1 MKKVNVTL
9 LLAAFL
15 ATVNVGYCGTIDPP
29 YEVGTWSGFHTAAIT
44 YTFDD
49 NLSHQLSIAIP
60 LFDNY
65 GFKATLYTVT
75 SPSWVWPA
83 NWTGLQTAA
92 AQGHEIG
99 NHTVS
104 HPSNWCS
111 LTSAQQESQ
120 YASSQ
125 STINSYIPG
134 NQCLTVAY
142 PYCCAKYETM
152 TATYFI
158 AGRTCSGA
166 IVPATPSNFYQISSF
181 ILGSSGINTTAG
193 ITAKDDQ
200 AASSGG
206 WAVYLIHA
214 VDGSEGGGYSPLSST
229 ILDESLQYLDAN
241 RETFWVNTFLNVV
254 KYIKERNDVSVTEL
268 SSNDTHITLQVTDT
282 LDDTIYNYPVT
293 IRRPV
298 PAGWG
303 SANVIQNGS
312 PVTSSIVLVDSTNY
326 VMFDV
331 VPDGGDIVLSKPL
344 QAPTGLR
351 ATVGS
356 STVSLDWNDN
366 NDTYLAGYNA
376 YRSTTFGGDYS
387 KLNSSLLSSSDYND
401 VNVPLDTTYYYV
413 VVAVD
418 TNSFESDYSN
428 EAVVFGDLY
437 GDFTGNGDIDINDLS
452 DFFNFFWLVDD
463 CNETAGVDLY
473 EDCLVNFREFAVLGE
488 SREQ

>member
-1 MKKVNVTL
+1 MKRVNEIL
-9 LLAAFL
+9 LFAVLLVAA
-15 ATVNVGYCGTIDPP
+15 NVGYSRTIDPP

-60 LFDNY
+60 IFNNY
-65 GFKATLYTVT
+65 GFTATLYTVT
-75 SPSWVWPA
+75 SSSWVWPPD
-83 NWTGLQTAA
+83 WTGLQNAA

-104 HPSNWCS
+104 HPGNWCS

-142 PYCCAKYETM
+142 PYCCAKYESM

-193 ITAKDDQ
+193 IIAKHNQ

-214 VDGSEGGGYSPLSST
+214 VDGSEGGGYSPISST

-254 KYIKERNDVSVTEL
+254 KYIKERNDVSVSEI
-268 SSNDTHITLQVTDT
+268 SDTGDTITVLVTDT
-282 LDDTIYNYPVT
+282 LGDTIYDYPVT
-293 IRRPV
+293 IRRPL
-298 PAGWG
+298 PEGWLCAYV
-303 SANVIQNGS
+303 SQNGQ
-312 PVTSSIVLVDSTNY
+312 PVDASVVEVASVKYI
-326 VMFDV
+326 MFDV
-331 VPDGGDIVLSKPL
+331 VPDGGDVVLSK
-344 QAPTGLR
+344 G
-351 ATVGS
+351 
-356 STVSLDWNDN
+356 
-366 NDTYLAGYNA
+366 
-376 YRSTTFGGDYS
+376 
-387 KLNSSLLSSSDYND
+387 
-401 VNVPLDTTYYYV
+401 
-413 VVAVD
+413 
-418 TNSFESDYSN
+418 
-428 EAVVFGDLY
+428 LY
-437 GDFTGNGDIDINDLS
+437 GDFTCNGTVDMNDLS
-452 DFFNFFWLVDD
+452 AFIDFWLVDD
-463 CNETAGVDLY
+463 CNETIGVDLY
-473 EDCLVNFREFAVLGE
+473 EDGIVNFCEFAVLAE
-488 SREQ
+488 SWLQAL